1 MIKQASLSSW
11 AMRLTLLLMAFRMV
25 GTLSPLVLF
34 PTSEVKHGIVGLTI
48 AAALENAMRNIRAN
62 AGCMKCL

>member
-1 MIKQASLSSW
+1 
-11 AMRLTLLLMAFRMV
+11 MRLTLLLMAFRMV
-25 GTLSPLVLF
+25 GTLSPLMLF

-62 AGCMKCL
+62 AGCMKYL